1 MGRWELQT
9 HGRHKVPGVSPGEKG
24 AVLAAGM
31 GVTGTAK
38 RGGTATGCATGATS
52 VRVPQA
58 RSSLISGNPW
68 RARTVPLSPSSLT
81 QGVRGAGDTAQ
92 ARLAGGR
99 CHFSPQEPGL
109 QFQKIK

>member
-38 RGGTATGCATGATS
+38 GVAL
-52 VRVPQA
+52 P
-58 RSSLISGNPW
+58 LD
-68 RARTVPLSPSSLT
+68 VPL
-81 QGVRGAGDTAQ
+81 
-92 ARLAGGR
+92 
-99 CHFSPQEPGL
+99 EPPA
-109 QFQKIK
+109 